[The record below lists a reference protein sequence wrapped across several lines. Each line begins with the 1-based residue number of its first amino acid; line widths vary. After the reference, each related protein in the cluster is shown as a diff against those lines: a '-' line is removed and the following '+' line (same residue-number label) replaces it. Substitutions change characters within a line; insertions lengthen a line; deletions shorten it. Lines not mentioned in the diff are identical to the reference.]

1 MKEPQRQFFVIV
13 PEQSTMQG
21 QKDIVR
27 LHPRRGTMNIDI
39 VSFERL
45 AYRIFGELSLPQ
57 PEILDDT
64 GKTMV
69 LRKLAGEQKDQLLLF
84 SAHLN
89 QTGFIDEIK
98 SMLSEFY
105 QYGVTPEALKEQMEK
120 GDMGQV
126 LQGKLTDMNV
136 IYRAF
141 QAFMRERYIT
151 AEELLDVLCRVA
163 ERSRLLRDSVLV
175 LDGYTG
181 FTPVQ
186 YRLLGQLLKLCR
198 EMYVTVTATGDTD
211 LYGPGD
217 EADLF
222 LSLIHILQPTRWQN
236 TRPFIWR
243 STERRISKPSLQ
255 TLWAASRQQDLPPVS
270 YTHLDVYKR
279 QFPGRCGEDQR
290 RGGGI
295 PLGDHRRREGG

>member
-1 MKEPQRQFFVIV
+1 MALSLITGGSGAGKTEYIYKKVIDWSMKEPQRQFFVIV

-151 AEELLDVLCRVA
+151 AEELLDVLGLRGREKYLPNQLSGGQQQRVSIGRA
-163 ERSRLLRDSVLV
+163 LMNAPAVVLADEPTGNLDSKNSQEIVE
-175 LDGYTG
+175 
-181 FTPVQ
+181 
-186 YRLLGQLLKLCR
+186 LLK
-198 EMYVTVTATGDTD
+198 MSNKK
-211 LYGPGD
+211 YG
-217 EADLF
+217 
-222 LSLIHILQPTRWQN
+222 
-236 TRPFIWR
+236 
-243 STERRISKPSLQ
+243 Q
-255 TLWAASRQQDLPPVS
+255 TLVII
-270 YTHLDVYKR
+270 THDENIALQAHRVIAIED
-279 QFPGRCGEDQR
+279 GRITRDER
-290 RGGGI
+290 I
-295 PLGDHRRREGG
+295 REVLE

>member
-1 MKEPQRQFFVIV
+1 MALSLITGGSGAGKTEYIYKKVIDWSMKEPQRQFFVIV

-186 YRLLGQLLKLCR
+186 YRLLGQLL
-198 EMYVTVTATGDTD
+198 
-211 LYGPGD
+211 
-217 EADLF
+217 
-222 LSLIHILQPTRWQN
+222 
-236 TRPFIWR
+236 
-243 STERRISKPSLQ
+243 
-255 TLWAASRQQDLPPVS
+255 
-270 YTHLDVYKR
+270 
-279 QFPGRCGEDQR
+279 
-290 RGGGI
+290 
-295 PLGDHRRREGG
+295 

>member
-1 MKEPQRQFFVIV
+1 MALSLITGGSGAGKTEYIYKKVIDWSMKEPQRQFFVIV

-126 LQGKLTDMNV
+126 LPGV
-136 IYRAF
+136 PGIYAGTVYYGGGAAGRAVPGGGAL
-141 QAFMRERYIT
+141 QAFKGQ
-151 AEELLDVLCRVA
+151 
-163 ERSRLLRDSVLV
+163 RSGPGR
-175 LDGYTG
+175 
-181 FTPVQ
+181 
-186 YRLLGQLLKLCR
+186 
-198 EMYVTVTATGDTD
+198 
-211 LYGPGD
+211 LYGLYSGPV
-217 EADLF
+217 
-222 LSLIHILQPTRWQN
+222 P
-236 TRPFIWR
+236 
-243 STERRISKPSLQ
+243 
-255 TLWAASRQQDLPPVS
+255 ASGPAP
-270 YTHLDVYKR
+270 
-279 QFPGRCGEDQR
+279 
-290 RGGGI
+290 
-295 PLGDHRRREGG
+295 

>member
-1 MKEPQRQFFVIV
+1 MAFSLITGGSGAGKTEYIYKKVIDWSMKEPQRQFFVIV

-105 QYGVTPEALKEQMEK
+105 QYGITPEALKEQMEK
-120 GDMGQV
+120 WDMGQV

-141 QAFMRERYIT
+141 
-151 AEELLDVLCRVA
+151 
-163 ERSRLLRDSVLV
+163 
-175 LDGYTG
+175 
-181 FTPVQ
+181 
-186 YRLLGQLLKLCR
+186 
-198 EMYVTVTATGDTD
+198 
-211 LYGPGD
+211 
-217 EADLF
+217 
-222 LSLIHILQPTRWQN
+222 
-236 TRPFIWR
+236 
-243 STERRISKPSLQ
+243 
-255 TLWAASRQQDLPPVS
+255 
-270 YTHLDVYKR
+270 
-279 QFPGRCGEDQR
+279 
-290 RGGGI
+290 
-295 PLGDHRRREGG
+295 